1 MQMTPREQN
10 INTPELAVLRS
21 GGEPG
26 VGHLLVLRDFGRE
39 EYEKYADARRLVTT
53 FVDSYMKFTMTRRSY
68 AEYIGL
74 LRAYDEEYS
83 SERPLSEIQARAIK
97 QEVNRRLRGF
107 LTELRSFVD
116 HAIAELEKEYGG
128 NEADEVQSF
137 MNERSQIFNSSPS
150 YRLVNK
156 LRDYALHRDV
166 VIQNMTYR
174 IQLNRETGEPQSF
187 LSFHVIRD
195 ELLQAS
201 FNWTKHVPPY
211 LETLPERFKIDPH
224 IEIARYDLEKM
235 HVAFVAAKLPKVKE
249 AASYINNLASSVEE
263 PGDPCI
269 VFNAPGRDPAG
280 SDVEHLAA
288 TIDHIPT
295 DMATGIESLPEP
307 DELRKLPGLEIN
319 FVDAEG
325 TPIGL
330 SNSELIP

>member
-1 MQMTPREQN
+1 
-10 INTPELAVLRS
+10 L
-21 GGEPG
+21 
-26 VGHLLVLRDFGRE
+26 H
-39 EYEKYADARRLVTT
+39 RL
-53 FVDSYMKFTMTRRSY
+53 FVDSYMMFTMTRRSY
-68 AEYIGL
+68 GEYIGL
-74 LRAYDEEYS
+74 LKAYDEEHS
-83 SERPLSEIQARAIK
+83 SERPLSEIQAMAIK

-107 LTELRSFVD
+107 LSELRSFVE

-137 MNERSQIFNSSPS
+137 LNKRSQIFDSSPS

-224 IEIARYDLEKM
+224 IEIARYDLEKI
-235 HVAFVAAKLPKVKE
+235 HVAFVATKLPKVKE
-249 AASYINNLASSVEE
+249 AASYINNLASSVKE
-263 PGDPCI
+263 PGDPCV

-295 DMATGIESLPEP
+295 DMATRIESLPEP

-319 FVDAEG
+319 FVDRRQMR
-325 TPIGL
+325 PKWV
-330 SNSELIP
+330 